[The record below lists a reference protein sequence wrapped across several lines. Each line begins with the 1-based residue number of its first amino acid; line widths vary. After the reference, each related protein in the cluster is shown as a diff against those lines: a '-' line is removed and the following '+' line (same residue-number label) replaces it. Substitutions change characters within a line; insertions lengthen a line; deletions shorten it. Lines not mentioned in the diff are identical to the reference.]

1 MIDEYE
7 LTGPGVSESATG
19 TGAMK
24 WGILLNSC
32 LFWDSMMLFSEG
44 ANKAFVEESG
54 LRNSFLKQVDEVIE
68 GINSLIK
75 EAKQNGCKHSW
86 PSYNVD

>member
-1 MIDEYE
+1 MIDECK
-7 LTGPGVSESATG
+7 LTGPGVNESAAG

-32 LFWDSMMLFSEG
+32 LFWDSLMLFSEG
-44 ANKAFVEESG
+44 ANRVCVEESG
-54 LRNSFLKQVDEVIE
+54 LRNSLLKQVDEVIE

-75 EAKQNGCKHSW
+75 EVKQNGCKHSW
-86 PSYNVD
+86 PSYSVD